1 MYIYTLFWD
10 FIQVICYVLSGAN
23 ELSGFMISLDQQGG
37 GHEPDNSLA
46 PDTGCDRYL
55 RYRS

>member
-23 ELSGFMISLDQQGG
+23 ELSGFMISLDKQGG
-37 GHEPDNSLA
+37 GHETDKTA
-46 PDTGCDRYL
+46 TGDFNVTF
-55 RYRS
+55 